1 MTDQK
6 SQKIERL
13 RQISKEESDRVFDA
27 LRKEALLSRFHFN
40 THNAIKLRK
49 SLAVIDRLDLIDRTL
64 LSRPIHSKHF
74 NTLQK
79 RLSIKWRKFAEQRI
93 AEWGRIPISLRTR
106 IKKPTDNSLA
116 DSHLRFF
123 TLIDCVSELDH
134 QEAIKAALR
143 LKEALKRQLQQY
155 PKIWCLGAIE
165 AEVISL
171 SVIRGVEKNDTSDSE
186 KRKLDVC
193 ETLAESLKETVYQ
206 SSTNLFL
213 IHFHGVLLA
222 KRQGDL
228 ERFYASLKRFK
239 RWSKAPRQIE
249 IKKLSQQFAGK
260 QRSTDE
266 NLRFISRYITKGGN
280 DMVNGQTYL
289 RYKTVFQ
296 NSDYLSED
304 DWVAKHWRKSALLK
318 KERIEDGLVDPFSLT
333 AEEVCEL
340 TLFIDRLMGSNRTRT
355 GYLLSSGS

>member
-116 DSHLRFF
+116 DSHLRF
-123 TLIDCVSELDH
+123 
-134 QEAIKAALR
+134 
-143 LKEALKRQLQQY
+143 
-155 PKIWCLGAIE
+155 
-165 AEVISL
+165 
-171 SVIRGVEKNDTSDSE
+171 
-186 KRKLDVC
+186 
-193 ETLAESLKETVYQ
+193 
-206 SSTNLFL
+206 
-213 IHFHGVLLA
+213 LL
-222 KRQGDL
+222 
-228 ERFYASLKRFK
+228 
-239 RWSKAPRQIE
+239 
-249 IKKLSQQFAGK
+249 
-260 QRSTDE
+260 
-266 NLRFISRYITKGGN
+266 
-280 DMVNGQTYL
+280 
-289 RYKTVFQ
+289 
-296 NSDYLSED
+296 
-304 DWVAKHWRKSALLK
+304 
-318 KERIEDGLVDPFSLT
+318 
-333 AEEVCEL
+333 
-340 TLFIDRLMGSNRTRT
+340 
-355 GYLLSSGS
+355 